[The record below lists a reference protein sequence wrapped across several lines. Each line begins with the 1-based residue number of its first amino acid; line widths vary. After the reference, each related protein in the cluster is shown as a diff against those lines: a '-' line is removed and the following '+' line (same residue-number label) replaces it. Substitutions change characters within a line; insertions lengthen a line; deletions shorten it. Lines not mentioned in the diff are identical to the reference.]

1 LSVYFLQIWLWIVAT
16 IVMGLDEYL
25 GVLLGISLG
34 FAAAVLLMP
43 FVPRCLPQ
51 GCKDQVRAK

>member
-1 LSVYFLQIWLWIVAT
+1 
-16 IVMGLDEYL
+16 MGLDEYL